1 MPEDGW
7 RTDVRS
13 GHAMKLMAE
22 GLLHASEQADITQS
36 TIYLEVMR
44 HLGTER
50 TVLDIGAG
58 VGRLT
63 VPLAESGC
71 SVTAIEP
78 SAEMLG
84 HLRERLELRH
94 LTDRVKVVTDAWPTD
109 LPLRGEVALAAF
121 VIQFAEDPV
130 QFARAMES
138 AASRRCVLAVHVDQM
153 FSFLQDLWPE
163 FHPDE
168 SPPRMPVF
176 ADLYP
181 KLLDDGIVGD
191 VQVFSEQRG
200 PRLMDPNMAMEML
213 AVRLRIREDEGAIQR
228 LRELLSTRTDA
239 IAKPRPI
246 RAAVISWQ
254 PRES

>member
-1 MPEDGW
+1 
-7 RTDVRS
+7 
-13 GHAMKLMAE
+13 
-22 GLLHASEQADITQS
+22 
-36 TIYLEVMR
+36 
-44 HLGTER
+44 
-50 TVLDIGAG
+50 
-58 VGRLT
+58 
-63 VPLAESGC
+63 
-71 SVTAIEP
+71 
-78 SAEMLG
+78 
-84 HLRERLELRH
+84 
-94 LTDRVKVVTDAWPTD
+94 
-109 LPLRGEVALAAF
+109 
-121 VIQFAEDPV
+121 
-130 QFARAMES
+130 
-138 AASRRCVLAVHVDQM
+138 M

-213 AVRLRIREDEGAIQR
+213 AVRLRIQEDEGAIQR